1 MGEEFLKKKG
11 IIVNFLA
18 SDLLQ
23 KKKGD
28 RVPSVTDYQTKY
40 EVARGTIQNALSF
53 LKDREAIK
61 VKSHGHLG
69 TFIEEI
75 NYSIL
80 QEYALSDTILGTMT
94 LPYSRLYEG
103 LATGIYDV
111 FKENNIKLNLAYI
124 RGSKERVRSIVN
136 KTYRFAVISKFAAEQ
151 AISTGEPIEISL
163 DFGSRSYLSKHVL
176 LFRDKNQKQI
186 EKNMKI
192 AIDYSS
198 IDQQLLTK
206 YIIKDEQVEYV
217 EMQGHQIIS
226 ALQNGQID
234 AGIWNYDEIRDKN
247 HQGLHHVLLEDSQME
262 RDMSTSVIITH
273 VDDSS
278 MNAFFQ
284 KSVNKE
290 KILSIQ
296 KDVCAG
302 KIIPQY

>member
-176 LFRDKNQKQI
+176 LFRDKKRNQI

-206 YIIKDEQVEYV
+206 SIIKDEQVEYV

-284 KSVNKE
+284 KSVDKE

>member
-206 YIIKDEQVEYV
+206 SIIKDEQVEYV

-278 MNAFFQ
+278 MNAFFL
-284 KSVNKE
+284 KSVDKE

>member
-176 LFRDKNQKQI
+176 LFRDKNQNQI

-206 YIIKDEQVEYV
+206 SIIKDEQVEYV

-284 KSVNKE
+284 KSVDKE